1 RFIPGYRD
9 AGAKIDSAFSQALI
23 RVVVHRLDI
32 RSGRFISS
40 WRNSSNR
47 YSNGYFEEMLV
58 RDLNNRSQ
66 PVEAY
71 LTDDAYRERINADCE
86 IELEMRNL
94 DIPYPYQ
101 QTSQYNR
108 CQRIE
113 VGRDTANRPIY
124 QAVYATLNVTRRSFT
139 AEADMYVRINNART
153 RESLRF
159 RSFQEEY
166 RWDDQIG

>member
-1 RFIPGYRD
+1 
-9 AGAKIDSAFSQALI
+9 
-23 RVVVHRLDI
+23 
-32 RSGRFISS
+32 
-40 WRNSSNR
+40 
-47 YSNGYFEEMLV
+47 
-58 RDLNNRSQ
+58 
-66 PVEAY
+66 
-71 LTDDAYRERINADCE
+71 
-86 IELEMRNL
+86 MRNL

-108 CQRIE
+108 SQRIE

-124 QAVYATLNVTRRSFT
+124 QTVYATLNVTRRSFT

-166 RWDDQIG
+166 RWDDQIGTYTGDSRALSNNDWNIINNRYQMPREEEILDELFRKIYPRVRNYITDAVSW